1 MILRKA
7 SMCEEK
13 SEYMLRFSS
22 RVVLKFQYVDAV
34 TYVCSCKV
42 SKSRMNAEGSR

>member
-1 MILRKA
+1 
-7 SMCEEK
+7 MCDEK

-34 TYVCSCKV
+34 TYVRSCKV
-42 SKSRMNAEGSR
+42 GNSQMKVEEPK